1 MKLTSFIK
9 KNKDFI
15 NVLCF
20 DLFFKLLSAL
30 ITIILVRT
38 MSKSDYA
45 SFTVFT
51 SISTMLSGI
60 VGTGL
65 GLLYIRR
72 TTEILSKGE
81 KDRSGL
87 YLQCVCI
94 IVLITVIV
102 CIFLNNII
110 AHFYGITIELCLA
123 SCIYSGIISVCTLN
137 VNRYQAYEKYKVG
150 GWINNI
156 RNFITIIFILL
167 SLLIL
172 TKINSIIAIYIYII
186 SGVISAIIG
195 ICIIMRSES
204 INFKNVEVISLIKEM
219 GLLFL
224 YYILVN
230 LNSGV
235 DIALLKR
242 LSAGDVIAEYGIAYK
257 YYILLI
263 SILPSI
269 TAVFRVRTSKIEYTL
284 NSVNR
289 RNSMKNWI
297 KKTSYY
303 LIPIAVLGQIIISPV
318 MNLLNGVQYKNSIG
332 AFRIFFVGAIFSYI
346 LSPGVS
352 FLISSKKYI
361 YICILAFSA
370 LIINVIGNII
380 LIPKFGLIGATFS
393 TVFSTF
399 IINFGANFI
408 EYINDR
414 E

>member
-110 AHFYGITIELCLA
+110 AHFYGITIGLCLA

-150 GWINNI
+150 GWLNNI

-242 LSAGDVIAEYGIAYK
+242 LSTGDVIAEYGIAYK